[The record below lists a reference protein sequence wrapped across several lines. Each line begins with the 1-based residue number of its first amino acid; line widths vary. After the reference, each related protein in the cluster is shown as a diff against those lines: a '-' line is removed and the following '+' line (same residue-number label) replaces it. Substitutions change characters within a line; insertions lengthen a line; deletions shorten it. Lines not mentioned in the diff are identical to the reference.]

1 MPPSPGEDTVRER
14 LRRLPA
20 VLRQTLDTAL
30 PALPPDAAARG
41 ITTTGVGSSEAAARL
56 LTHLLQSAGIRS
68 SFLPFASFYSGDL
81 PLPASPP
88 YLAVF
93 SQGLAP
99 NACMV
104 LHRRAAF
111 AGTLL
116 FTAAT
121 PAGQK
126 QAGRTERAA
135 LLETL
140 LREGACILTHPEEN
154 EYLILP
160 RFLGPVCALL
170 TACRVAEALAPGC
183 CGGPAALAQIPD
195 RFHPIPCAAA
205 DAAEAAA
212 ELRHHP
218 VFLFSN
224 SVGLYAQNLAAKC
237 METLLTP
244 PPLVADCFTY
254 AHGLFQVHCALPA
267 AKWLFCSADADE
279 ADLFA
284 RLEPLLRRSGPLRVL
299 RSTLPPPLAVFDFEA
314 RLNAILLAIL
324 EQEMIDLVKWPGQG
338 QDGEGYGIHLP
349 GPGVWGG
356 A

>member
-68 SFLPFASFYSGDL
+68 AFLPFASFYSGDL

-170 TACRVAEALAPGC
+170 TACRVAETLAPGC

-195 RFHPIPCAAA
+195 RFHPIPCTAA

-244 PPLVADCFTY
+244 PPWWRTVLLTPMDSSRCTAPCPPPNGSSAAPMPTRPT
-254 AHGLFQVHCALPA
+254 CLPA
-267 AKWLFCSADADE
+267 SNPFSAA
-279 ADLFA
+279 AAPCGFSA
-284 RLEPLLRRSGPLRVL
+284 APSPRPWRSSISKPG
-299 RSTLPPPLAVFDFEA
+299 STPFSSPFWS
-314 RLNAILLAIL
+314 R
-324 EQEMIDLVKWPGQG
+324 K
-338 QDGEGYGIHLP
+338 
-349 GPGVWGG
+349 
-356 A
+356 